1 MNGNI
6 YDPNTQIP
14 LVDTDPDS
22 SMESN
27 GRTVSARAREAWNLL
42 EVGDKTTRREL
53 GDLADLEEEERGGV
67 SAMLSRLV
75 QYGIAEKISDK
86 PIVYEKKKDFNCR
99 TRVPSKPSTAK
110 TPSTKP
116 PEEPTKDLD
125 SVRIGNSIISV
136 IEALKGKVKELS
148 GEIRQLV
155 EEKADVERCYRKA
168 QERIQELNNQCQSGR
183 KSINLAELQETI
195 NGAMGKEGRR

>member
-1 MNGNI
+1 
-6 YDPNTQIP
+6 
-14 LVDTDPDS
+14 
-22 SMESN
+22 MEGSPEGN

-42 EVGDKTTRREL
+42 DVGDKTTRQEL
-53 GDLADLEEEERGGV
+53 GDLADLEKEERGGV

-75 QYGIAEKISDK
+75 QYGVAEKIGDNPSC
-86 PIVYEKKKDFNCR
+86 YEKKGDFNCR
-99 TRVPSKPSTAK
+99 AKRKPSTSKAL
-110 TPSTKP
+110 SKP
-116 PEEPTKDLD
+116 PEEKEELD

-136 IEALKGKVKELS
+136 IEVLKGKVKELAK
-148 GEIRQLV
+148 EIRQLV

-195 NGAMGKEGRR
+195 NGAVRKEGRG